1 MSSNEEN
8 KGWVV
13 RRKSDSEVELVLP
26 DGLLL
31 TSNDLTIEDIVEA
44 IEKHKI
50 ISKGKPT
57 GGRASDEV
65 TIRCCSGNTAIAAL

>member
-1 MSSNEEN
+1 MSSSDKN

-13 RRKSDSEVELVLP
+13 KRKSESEVELVLP
-26 DGLLL
+26 EGLHL

-44 IEKHKI
+44 IEKHKV

-57 GGRASDEV
+57 DGRVSDEV